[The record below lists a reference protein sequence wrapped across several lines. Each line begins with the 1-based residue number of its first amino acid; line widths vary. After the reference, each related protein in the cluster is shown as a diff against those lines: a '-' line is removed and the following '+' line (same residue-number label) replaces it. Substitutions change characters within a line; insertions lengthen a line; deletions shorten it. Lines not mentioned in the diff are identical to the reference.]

1 MRKYFLTFLIFFI
14 TYPLVAQDE
23 DTTYWKR
30 SFETTFNFN
39 QAAFSSNWTG
49 GGTNSIGLNG
59 FINYHADYKKGRH
72 SWDNYINMVYGFIN
86 NGNQGFRKNNDRL
99 FIDTKYGYEL
109 GPKWNM
115 TVAFNALTQFAPGY
129 QYEKDSLDREVAN
142 LISKFLAPGYFT
154 LTWGFEWVPKP
165 FFKLRLSPL
174 SPRLTVVTDT
184 TLYHFVDNNYGV
196 DIGKTTRM
204 EWLSMQMMAD
214 FDKDLSENLNLK
226 FKYILYYNMQ
236 TPIAEIDH
244 RFDLALTAKVAK
256 YFNVKLTGSLIYDVD
271 QDASVQLSEG
281 IGLGFIYLIKNYKD
295 EK

>member
-1 MRKYFLTFLIFFI
+1 MSRFLLLVLFLLLF
-14 TYPLVAQDE
+14 YPVAGQDK

-30 SFETTFNFN
+30 SFESVLNFD

-59 FINYHADYKKGRH
+59 LINFKADYKKGRH
-72 SWDNYINMVYGFIN
+72 SWDNYINMVYGFVN
-86 NGNQGFRKNNDRL
+86 TGNQGFRKNNDRL
-99 FIDTKYGYEL
+99 FIDTKYGYQL

-129 QYEKDSLDREVAN
+129 KYEKDSLDRDVAT

-165 FFKLRLSPL
+165 FFKLRLSPF
-174 SPRLTVVTDT
+174 SPRMTVVTDT
-184 TLYHFVDNNYGV
+184 TLYHAIDNNYGV

-204 EWLSMQMMAD
+204 EWLAMQIMAD

-226 FKYILYYNMQ
+226 FKYILFYNMQ
-236 TPIAEIDH
+236 TPVSEIDH
-244 RFDLALTAKVAK
+244 RFDLALTAKIAK
-256 YFNVKLTGSLIYDVD
+256 YFNVKLTGTLIYDVD

-281 IGLGFIYLIKNYKD
+281 IGIGFIYLVKNYKD